1 VSSAD
6 APAADAPAADAP
18 AADAPSALAP
28 SAHFG
33 VDEPEPVPLPPLLPD
48 ELLDAP
54 LSALAGAGAAG
65 AAAPASEDDEEA
77 DDDDLLSLLPFGFG
91 CDEYAS
97 AYQPPPLRM
106 KFPPEI

>member
-1 VSSAD
+1 
-6 APAADAPAADAP
+6 
-18 AADAPSALAP
+18 
-28 SAHFG
+28 
-33 VDEPEPVPLPPLLPD
+33 VDEPEPELPLLPD
-48 ELLDAP
+48 ELLEAP

-65 AAAPASEDDEEA
+65 AAALVSEDEE
-77 DDDDLLSLLPFGFG
+77 DDDLLSLLPLGFG